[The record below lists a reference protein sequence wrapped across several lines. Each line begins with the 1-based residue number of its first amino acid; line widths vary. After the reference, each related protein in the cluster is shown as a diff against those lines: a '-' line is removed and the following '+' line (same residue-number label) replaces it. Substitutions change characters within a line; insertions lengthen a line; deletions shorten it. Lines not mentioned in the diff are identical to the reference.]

1 MADKLKQ
8 IMYIRVVLSTAAAG
22 KSFGRNV
29 CVFVRA
35 RAMLYRS
42 GIQAREDEEV
52 SVHEIAWKNQSF
64 PPPPLKSK

>member
-42 GIQAREDEEV
+42 GIQAREDEEE
-52 SVHEIAWKNQSF
+52 SVHGNRTE
-64 PPPPLKSK
+64 KSIVSTTAA